1 LFHLL
6 ALRNSAMLA
15 LLIASVVAQLSRS
28 PTFSSWTFIM
38 RSGLKLALAAA
49 ILVWTGRV
57 EPALSAGRHRHLSG
71 AEYRCIR
78 AVLRQSASAIR
89 CSEIFLARHADDRSG
104 NVHRLARLQDQDAL
118 RRTDA
123 RDDDRRRGRGLDTR
137 VLWPRLQPAPQ
148 YEGAPD
154 HRLSRTERN

>member
-1 LFHLL
+1 HHPAEL
-6 ALRNSAMLA
+6 AGCR
-15 LLIASVVAQLSRS
+15 RH
-28 PTFSSWTFIM
+28 
-38 RSGLKLALAAA
+38 R
-49 ILVWTGRV
+49 GRKSHV
-57 EPALSAGRHRHLSG
+57 QRCTAGRHRHLSG

-104 NVHRLARLQDQDAL
+104 NLHRLARLQDQDAL

-154 HRLSRTERN
+154 HGYPGQNEILLAMENGEVEAMASPFWSSIKTMRPDWYPQSKI